1 MSSVL
6 KANLRESKAA
16 EHALACGRIE
26 ASKINNNAIKK
37 EQRKHLKKALS
48 GLPLTSFLIAMGAT
62 SLKVDQKSKNMFG
75 VGRGLTNE
83 RRTLEAVADNKS

>member
-6 KANLRESKAA
+6 KADLIETARQLNM
-16 EHALACGRIE
+16 LACGRIE

-48 GLPLTSFLIAMGAT
+48 GLPLTSFLNAMGAK
-62 SLKVDQKSKNMFG
+62 SLKVDKKSKNKFG

-83 RRTLEAVADNKS
+83 RTLEAVADNKS